1 MELELEVVD
10 DEELD
15 ELEEGELLELELD
28 DVELEDTELEDVEYV
43 DPGVPVELEV
53 LELLLVELPPSGPNG
68 LPPPLQE
75 AFPRAMIPT
84 STTCPE
90 RMKS

>member
-1 MELELEVVD
+1 MELELELVD

-15 ELEEGELLELELD
+15 ELEEGELLELEL
-28 DVELEDTELEDVEYV
+28 EDTELEDMEYV
-43 DPGVPVELEV
+43 DPSVPVELEV
-53 LELLLVELPPSGPNG
+53 LRLLLVELPPSGPNG
-68 LPPPLQE
+68 FPPPLQE
-75 AFPRAMIPT
+75 AFPRAMRPT